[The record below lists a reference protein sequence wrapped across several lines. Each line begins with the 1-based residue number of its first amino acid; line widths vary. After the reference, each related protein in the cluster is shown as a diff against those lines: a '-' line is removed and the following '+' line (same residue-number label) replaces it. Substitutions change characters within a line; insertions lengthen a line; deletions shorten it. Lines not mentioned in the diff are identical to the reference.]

1 MFALVLVA
9 LFLLVAVTSLLGLT
23 ADSRDLRPRLPVQAG
38 GEQPEPGW
46 TERLADTALTAVRTC
61 PAAPAP
67 TAVTCR
73 WGPRG

>member
-46 TERLADTALTAVRTC
+46 TERLADTALPPYGRVRL
-61 PAAPAP
+61 
-67 TAVTCR
+67 R
-73 WGPRG
+73 RLRRR

>member
-1 MFALVLVA
+1 MFALVLVG

-46 TERLADTALTAVRTC
+46 TERLADTALPPYRRVRM
-61 PAAPAP
+61 
-67 TAVTCR
+67 R
-73 WGPRG
+73 RLRRR